1 MTALQQ
7 PGDSRRLRT
16 LYAVSIVLT
25 SSLAALIGL
34 ALWIEPESWPLPYGR
49 IMGAV
54 AVGAVLTT
62 LLQPILRRMEAPAEK
77 RYELELML
85 DEPPSEEAVAAAV
98 EALEK
103 HGSHVTK
110 VV

>member
-1 MTALQQ
+1 
-7 PGDSRRLRT
+7 
-16 LYAVSIVLT
+16 
-25 SSLAALIGL
+25 
-34 ALWIEPESWPLPYGR
+34 
-49 IMGAV
+49 
-54 AVGAVLTT
+54 
-62 LLQPILRRMEAPAEK
+62 MEAPTEK

-110 VV
+110 IV

>member
-1 MTALQQ
+1 
-7 PGDSRRLRT
+7 
-16 LYAVSIVLT
+16 
-25 SSLAALIGL
+25 
-34 ALWIEPESWPLPYGR
+34 LWIEPESWPLPYGR